1 MAVDI
6 HKVDQGYSVARHILV
21 ALEEQGADGV
31 SSSDIGELL
40 HASGA
45 QVGAWLRDLRCRGQ
59 VEKRPVSPASFIV
72 RWYITDAG
80 RDYLNAP
87 EV

>member
-1 MAVDI
+1 MAAVDI

-21 ALEEQGADGV
+21 ALEDAD
-31 SSSDIGELL
+31 SDGMGSAEVGELL

-45 QVGAWLRDLRCRGQ
+45 QVGAWLRDLRCRGW
-59 VEKRPVSPASFIV
+59 VSKAPVSPGSFIV
-72 RWYITDAG
+72 RWNITDAG

-87 EV
+87 E